1 MRAAFLP
8 TLPHA
13 SPLDLADAPL
23 REALSFLQVVG
34 LVAVHGSPQHYQATP
49 QLADAPFALLLLHHL
64 ANQCDPRQQALSR
77 IQRTLVAS
85 DTLAV
90 TPQALRATME
100 RGPLRDLFA
109 WTGEKVTFWSHLY
122 AYLGLMRRIERTTEL
137 LVLPQPALV
146 LTTLTW
152 AQQCLDANPS
162 LAAALRLIDQTLY
175 ACFTSHGQLQRGL
188 AQTLSAMERLGQLRF
203 SHHADAAQS
212 LMLGERRVSEVVMA
226 IAKSS

>member
-1 MRAAFLP
+1 MGSSKKTYSAN
-8 TLPHA
+8 
-13 SPLDLADAPL
+13 
-23 REALSFLQVVG
+23 LQPWKYNG
-34 LVAVHGSPQHYQATP
+34 NS
-49 QLADAPFALLLLHHL
+49 
-64 ANQCDPRQQALSR
+64 C
-77 IQRTLVAS
+77 S
-85 DTLAV
+85 DTLAI

-122 AYLGLMRRIERTTEL
+122 AYPGLVRRLERSAEL
-137 LVLPQPALV
+137 LVLPQPAL
-146 LTTLTW
+146 LLATLTW
-152 AQQCLDANPS
+152 AQQRLNGTTH

-188 AQTLSAMERLGQLRF
+188 TQTLSAMERLGQLRF